1 MLIRYVDFANTPDQF
16 QTRMGPQPTFQF
28 SVWCCRTVM
37 RLAKP
42 KIPTDTWSVVV
53 HRRTVVLNRSFLV
66 HSQFQLKLPPNPM
79 AQTGPSRARCAAPL
93 AMYDKNNVH
102 GGPLTMTYKP
112 PRDSSN
118 FHVTRAKVLNRFR
131 GSRDTV

>member
-42 KIPTDTWSVVV
+42 NIPTDTWSVVV

-79 AQTGPSRARCAAPL
+79 AQTA
-93 AMYDKNNVH
+93 NVVV
-102 GGPLTMTYKP
+102 
-112 PRDSSN
+112 N
-118 FHVTRAKVLNRFR
+118 FETFVAKKLRSDHSMV
-131 GSRDTV
+131 